1 MPGLTILTLPQ
12 DTLPFAETVAAE
24 ADTEKEALG
33 FLPESTY
40 AESCASGRLF
50 VAIDDRRSND
60 RRYAG
65 HLLFGGGGSEVH
77 IYQLFVRASY
87 RRRGAGRELIEKLI
101 QWAEAR
107 NYLGM
112 AARVAADLEVAN
124 KAWDALGFRL
134 VRKTKGGRTRGR
146 TINLRHREL
155 RTQGL
160 LASVQSVG
168 RDNVTFSVPPNVG
181 RGVPTHV
188 IDLNV
193 LFDCLRDRG
202 RKAAAQTLFGAAF
215 SSLFRL
221 VTTNEFAREL
231 ERHTAKHGA
240 DPLLELARAIPQLPY
255 LQGPDDDDL
264 TQSLAERLFP
274 DRSRKRALT
283 ERDRSD
289 VAHLVVAIRSRA
301 AGFVTSEH
309 AILQHRDWIRA
320 SHGVDVCSVE
330 EMVDVLSDA
339 SLLHPAING
348 STPKTD
354 TFEIVDAA
362 PSDLKALQALF
373 DKGQLSTSARR
384 RLESWLEHTP
394 GSRVVFARANKLAI
408 AAVGW
413 QLVEGPPRRVEGV
426 IVADP
431 NQQEA
436 ISAVDFLI
444 ETMVHGSSKP
454 APTRIDVQVSALTEP
469 LQQVLQDHAVGRRDS
484 GEEWTKLAVGRP
496 VDERSWP
503 SIAHSIHAMSGLA
516 LPATLVRQTRAY
528 GRTIECKLSD
538 GKPWLGSVDDLEGL
552 LSPILLMYPGR
563 TAAVVPIRG
572 RFAEDLFGHLQQ
584 SKLFALP
591 VAAFRRERIYYTA
604 SHNYR
609 LFARGN
615 VLMFY
620 ESGKTGRQAIVAVAR
635 SLGARTIEKSQVSTN
650 TLSRGVL
657 DKSEIEK
664 IGNKSTVTAVSFDN
678 VMMFPKP
685 VTLDQLRANSW
696 VPGHNFVTTCEIEST
711 TAERIVHLGYRQ

>member
-1 MPGLTILTLPQ
+1 
-12 DTLPFAETVAAE
+12 
-24 ADTEKEALG
+24 
-33 FLPESTY
+33 
-40 AESCASGRLF
+40 
-50 VAIDDRRSND
+50 
-60 RRYAG
+60 
-65 HLLFGGGGSEVH
+65 
-77 IYQLFVRASY
+77 
-87 RRRGAGRELIEKLI
+87 
-101 QWAEAR
+101 
-107 NYLGM
+107 
-112 AARVAADLEVAN
+112 
-124 KAWDALGFRL
+124 
-134 VRKTKGGRTRGR
+134 
-146 TINLRHREL
+146 
-155 RTQGL
+155 
-160 LASVQSVG
+160 
-168 RDNVTFSVPPNVG
+168 
-181 RGVPTHV
+181 
-188 IDLNV
+188 
-193 LFDCLRDRG
+193 
-202 RKAAAQTLFGAAF
+202 
-215 SSLFRL
+215 
-221 VTTNEFAREL
+221 
-231 ERHTAKHGA
+231 
-240 DPLLELARAIPQLPY
+240 
-255 LQGPDDDDL
+255 
-264 TQSLAERLFP
+264 
-274 DRSRKRALT
+274 
-283 ERDRSD
+283 
-289 VAHLVVAIRSRA
+289 
-301 AGFVTSEH
+301 
-309 AILQHRDWIRA
+309 
-320 SHGVDVCSVE
+320 
-330 EMVDVLSDA
+330 MVD
-339 SLLHPAING
+339 
-348 STPKTD
+348 
-354 TFEIVDAA
+354 
-362 PSDLKALQALF
+362 
-373 DKGQLSTSARR
+373 
-384 RLESWLEHTP
+384 
-394 GSRVVFARANKLAI
+394 
-408 AAVGW
+408 W